1 MTQRSPDTSIDHEY
15 SSPNATATPWSDAEK
30 MLDSAEIFWLST
42 VRPDGRPHVTPLIA
56 VWLDGALHFC
66 TGAHER
72 KARNIAANAHV
83 TLTTGR
89 NTMHED
95 GLDLVLEGDAVRVTD
110 TATLQRI
117 AERYEQKYGADWHF
131 DVADQAFNGQEGNVA
146 LVFAVAPTTAF
157 GFGKGTTFSQTRWQ
171 F

>member
-1 MTQRSPDTSIDHEY
+1 MTQRSPQTTIDSDY
-15 SSPNATATPWSDAEK
+15 SDAKATATPWSDAEAL
-30 MLDSAEIFWLST
+30 LDKAEIFWLST
-42 VRPDGRPHVTPLIA
+42 VRPDSRPHVTPLIA

-72 KARNIAANAHV
+72 KAKNIAENAHV
-83 TLTTGR
+83 ILTTGR

-95 GLDLVLEGDAVRVTD
+95 GLDLVLEGDAIRVTD
-110 TATLQRI
+110 TAALKRI
-117 AERYEQKYGADWHF
+117 ADRYKQKYGPEWHF
-131 DVADQAFNGQEGNVA
+131 DVENQAFTGQEGNVA

-157 GFGKGTTFSQTRWQ
+157 GFGKGSTFSQTRWQ